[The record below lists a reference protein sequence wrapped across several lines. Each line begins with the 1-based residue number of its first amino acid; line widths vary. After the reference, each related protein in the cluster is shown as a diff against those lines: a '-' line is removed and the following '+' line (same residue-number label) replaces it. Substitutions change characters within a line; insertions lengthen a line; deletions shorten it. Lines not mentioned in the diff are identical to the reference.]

1 MSIMLPGEL
10 AHFLQMIGFDWPEG
24 DEDKVFAYGQA
35 WSSFAGT
42 LDSAAAPGV
51 RAAHQLAA
59 ENIGDAVDAFVHRF
73 TADSGPENTAK
84 NLAQG
89 ITVGAG
95 VITVF
100 AGAIVALK
108 VVVVA
113 QLVQFAITFAE
124 AVAAAVPTFG
134 ASLSLIPI
142 AELIAMKAIEFAI
155 NFGVEQLLAGG
166 A

>member
-1 MSIMLPGEL
+1 MSIMLPSEL

-24 DEDKVFAYGQA
+24 DEDKGFAYGQA

-42 LDSAAAPGV
+42 LDHAASTGAQ
-51 RAAHQLAA
+51 AANTLAR

-73 TADSGPENTAK
+73 SADAGPENTAK

-89 ITVGAG
+89 LTVGGG

-142 AELIAMKAIEFAI
+142 AELIAQKAIEFAI
-155 NFGVEQLLAGG
+155 NFGVQQLLAGG

>member
-1 MSIMLPGEL
+1 MFESL
-10 AHFLQMIGFDWPEG
+10 
-24 DEDKVFAYGQA
+24 
-35 WSSFAGT
+35 
-42 LDSAAAPGV
+42 SAAAGRV
-51 RAAHQLAA
+51 SQ
-59 ENIGDAVDAFVHRF
+59 NAFTV
-73 TADSGPENTAK
+73 
-84 NLAQG
+84 AQG

-142 AELIAMKAIEFAI
+142 AELIAQKAIEFAI
-155 NFGVEQLLAGG
+155 NYGVQQLLAGG
-166 A
+166 V

>member
-1 MSIMLPGEL
+1 MSVQLPTEL

-42 LDSAAAPGV
+42 LDHAAATGV
-51 RAAHQLAA
+51 QAAHTLAS
-59 ENIGDAVDAFVHRF
+59 ENVGDAVDAFVHRF
-73 TADSGPENTAK
+73 TADAGPENSAK

-89 ITVGAG
+89 LTVGAG

-142 AELIAMKAIEFAI
+142 AELIAQKAIEFAI
-155 NFGVEQLLAGG
+155 NYGVQQLLAGG
-166 A
+166 V

>member
-1 MSIMLPGEL
+1 MAIMLPTEL

-35 WSSFAGT
+35 WSAFAGT
-42 LDSAAAPGV
+42 LDQTAATGV
-51 RAAHQLAA
+51 QAARAVQS
-59 ENIGDAVDAFVHRF
+59 ENVGDAVDAFVRRF
-73 TADSGPENTAK
+73 TADAGPENTAK
-84 NLAQG
+84 SLAQG
-89 ITVGAG
+89 LTIGGG
-95 VITVF
+95 VVTVF

-108 VVVVA
+108 VVVIA

-142 AELIAMKAIEFAI
+142 AELIATKAIEFAI
-155 NFGVEQLLAGG
+155 NYGVQQLLAGG